1 MFKVIGDII
10 TNEFFIQTI
19 SLDGNFSVQEAQSFA
34 AAVFKRVK
42 TMTKMEKQRFV
53 QLFLRKIEVRRD
65 GIDIIVR
72 PDGFKNLLEK
82 GNVL

>member
-1 MFKVIGDII
+1 M
-10 TNEFFIQTI
+10 
-19 SLDGNFSVQEAQSFA
+19 
-34 AAVFKRVK
+34 FKRVK